1 MPQTR
6 IPSRF
11 PIGTKFIVEA
21 RPSGRTQIY
30 RRHLEFP
37 NGRVLRLR
45 DQSATGFVRAG
56 RRGAHHVPARLVMVE
71 GLHKQ
76 N

>member
-1 MPQTR
+1 MSQGR

-11 PIGTKFIVEA
+11 PIGTKFVVEA

-37 NGRVLRLR
+37 DGRVLRLP
-45 DQSATGFVRAG
+45 DQSAAVFARKSP
-56 RRGAHHVPARLVMVE
+56 PARRRLP
-71 GLHKQ
+71 
-76 N
+76 

>member
-1 MPQTR
+1 MSYAR

-21 RPSGRTQIY
+21 RASGRTQIY

-37 NGRVLRLR
+37 DGRVLRLPDR
-45 DQSATGFVRAG
+45 SARGFAETGQ
-56 RRGAHHVPARLVMVE
+56 RGAHAPRRFVIDE
-71 GLHKQ
+71 GLRK
-76 N
+76 